1 MVNRLVQFLRASGA
15 PGETVDAW
23 LPAPSPFQDQDS
35 PRCRTGR
42 AHWVLGGGQKRE
54 CQNQGSDRRRDRD
67 KSLAEN
73 SHNATLLEG
82 INQVRLVSFIL
93 SNCPPIIATVMVN

>member
-54 CQNQGSDRRRDRD
+54 CQNQWSDRKRDRD
-67 KSLAEN
+67 KSLE
-73 SHNATLLEG
+73 
-82 INQVRLVSFIL
+82 RIL
-93 SNCPPIIATVMVN
+93 TMQRSARARIRYAWFALRCQAVPSPP